1 MSNVSNESDN
11 VLEPAVSKA
20 LARIREMLQDAKK
33 ALSDFTEGKEAALNG
48 RADDLENATC
58 EQSEV
63 VEQRLA
69 DIEVAICELS
79 EQIDGTAATE

>member
-1 MSNVSNESDN
+1 MSSVNESGDDN

-33 ALSDFTEGKEAALNG
+33 LLSDFVDGKEESLNA
-48 RADDLENATC
+48 RSDDLENATC

-63 VEQRLA
+63 VEARLT
-69 DIEVAICELS
+69 DIEVALCELS
-79 EQIDGTAATE
+79 EQIASE